1 MVDNQGETQGLLI
14 GINLLV
20 DLLLGVGEFHQPLR
34 FNPVALL

>member
-20 DLLLGVGEFHQPLR
+20 DLLLVAGEFHQPLR